1 MEKASARSGRIAAA
15 LLVSLA
21 VVVFAVPAIAAN
33 SPFGVGLPEANAA
46 PSGPFA
52 SFFAWI
58 AAEQSAFYRSLQE
71 AIKQL
76 KEQGSAGW
84 WLVGLSF
91 AYGVF
96 HAAGPGHG
104 KAIISSY
111 VLANEETVKRGIVLS
126 FASALAQA
134 VTAVLLIG
142 IAAILLNMTSI
153 AITETTRWFELGSYL
168 AVMLIG
174 VGLLWQKAFRPILAG
189 PRPQALEHIPRN
201 QNRIS
206 RQGYAQGVES
216 GAISYHERDPA
227 FVESALGAGA
237 VPVEGHG
244 HYGAGHH
251 HHHAAEEACP
261 SCGHSHAPDP
271 GQLQGEMSLGKA
283 WSVIVAVGLRPCTGA
298 LVVLVFA
305 LAQGL
310 IWAGVLSTF
319 AMALGTGITV
329 AVLASLAVGAKGVAL
344 KLFGEGTGFL
354 RIHRAIE
361 ITGAAFVFLLGAT
374 LFIAAAGW
382 GAA

>member
-1 MEKASARSGRIAAA
+1 MQLNLVGTCARSSCLAAA
-15 LLVSLA
+15 IIVLLAAA
-21 VVVFAVPAIAAN
+21 VVAGPALAAN
-33 SPFGVGLPEANAA
+33 SPFGVGLPEPNVA

-111 VLANEETVKRGIVLS
+111 VLANEETVRRGIVLS

-142 IAAILLNMTSI
+142 VAAVLLNMTSI

-174 VGLLWQKAFRPILAG
+174 AWLLWQKAFRRMVVGAR
-189 PRPQALEHIPRN
+189 PR
-201 QNRIS
+201 S
-206 RQGYAQGVES
+206 
-216 GAISYHERDPA
+216 
-227 FVESALGAGA
+227 LGASA
-237 VPVEGHG
+237 AIANGHG
-244 HYGAGHH
+244 HHHSHDGGHH
-251 HHHAAEEACP
+251 HHHLHEAGEACP

-310 IWAGVLSTF
+310 IWAGILSTF

-329 AVLASLAVGAKGVAL
+329 AVLASLAVGAKGLAL
-344 KLFGEGTGFL
+344 RFLGEGAAFQ
-354 RIHRAIE
+354 RVHRTIE
-361 ITGAAFVFLLGAT
+361 IMGAAFVFLLGAT

-382 GAA
+382 GSA

>member
-1 MEKASARSGRIAAA
+1 MQLSKARSPVRSGRLAAM
-15 LLVSLA
+15 LVVSLA
-21 VVVFAVPAIAAN
+21 VVAFTVPAIAAN
-33 SPFGVGLPEANAA
+33 SPFGVGLPEPNAA

-111 VLANEETVKRGIVLS
+111 VLANEETVRRGIVLS

-174 VGLLWQKAFRPILAG
+174 AGLLWQKALRPMVAG
-189 PRPQALEHIPRN
+189 ARPR
-201 QNRIS
+201 S
-206 RQGYAQGVES
+206 
-216 GAISYHERDPA
+216 
-227 FVESALGAGA
+227 LGASA
-237 VPVEGHG
+237 AIASGHG
-244 HYGAGHH
+244 HHHSYDGGHH
-251 HHHAAEEACP
+251 HHHAEGEVCP

-329 AVLASLAVGAKGVAL
+329 AVLASLAVGAKGFAL
-344 KLFGEGTGFL
+344 KFFGEGAAIH
-354 RIHRAIE
+354 RVHRAIE
-361 ITGAAFVFLLGAT
+361 IMGAALVFLLGAT

>member
-1 MEKASARSGRIAAA
+1 MSKSCSRSGRIAATVLA
-15 LLVSLA
+15 LLVA
-21 VVVFAVPAIAAN
+21 AIVVVPAVAAP
-33 SPFGVGLPEANAA
+33 SPFGVGLPEPNAA

-52 SFFAWI
+52 SFFAWV
-58 AAEQSAFYRSLQE
+58 AAEQSAFYRSLQD

-111 VLANEETVKRGIVLS
+111 VLANEETVRRGIVLS

-134 VTAVLLIG
+134 VTAVVLIG
-142 IAAILLNMTSI
+142 VAAILLNMTSI

-174 VGLLWQKAFRPILAG
+174 AWLLWLKAFRPLVAG
-189 PRPQALEHIPRN
+189 ARPH
-201 QNRIS
+201 S
-206 RQGYAQGVES
+206 
-216 GAISYHERDPA
+216 
-227 FVESALGAGA
+227 LGAGA
-237 VPVEGHG
+237 ALSEGHS
-244 HYGAGHH
+244 HYHEHDDVGPHH
-251 HHHAAEEACP
+251 HHHHSAEEVCP

-271 GQLQGEMSLGKA
+271 GQLQGKMSLGKA

-310 IWAGVLSTF
+310 VWAGILSTF

-329 AVLASLAVGAKGVAL
+329 AVLASMAVGAKGIAL
-344 KLFGEGTGFL
+344 KFFGEGTAFQ
-354 RIHRAIE
+354 RVHRAIE
-361 ITGAAFVFLLGAT
+361 IMGAALVFLLGAT

-382 GAA
+382 G